1 MSEPDEFLLSSAV
14 SLSGVTPDIGPSFSL
29 LIFMHYLCPAI
40 TSIVVYDWA
49 ISLSRECQLFGTG
62 NARTFSAWLYFANR
76 YTNLFSQVVVL
87 PMYLRSLSP
96 KSCTHIVLAMSI
108 TSCLSMIPPAVFNSL
123 RAFALSRSWSVSIF
137 IFGLSLVPFA
147 SVMIEFGYHFTGII
161 EPAVQGCGVTLA
173 YPIPLIRMS
182 TILNRT
188 CTIVA
193 DTLLIALTWRSLR
206 RGIFLDRCRTLTKT
220 DLMGVL
226 LRDGTFYF
234 IALLTTNILLI
245 IILQRPPLN
254 LASGDII
261 SPYITGSLSS
271 TLISRFMLDL
281 QEAYQ
286 RKTVILVP
294 EDLLCSL
301 AAHIGAAD
309 LHLADAPW
317 DNIVEAR
324 VDAVAEPHDAVP
336 SLRATQHGSQ
346 LGSRQ

>member
-1 MSEPDEFLLSSAV
+1 MPVHDSAGRFQWPE
-14 SLSGVTPDIGPSFSL
+14 SICTQPIMECIHLHLWALIG
-29 LIFMHYLCPAI
+29 
-40 TSIVVYDWA
+40 
-49 ISLSRECQLFGTG
+49 
-62 NARTFSAWLYFANR
+62 
-76 YTNLFSQVVVL
+76 
-87 PMYLRSLSP
+87 
-96 KSCTHIVLAMSI
+96 
-108 TSCLSMIPPAVFNSL
+108 AV
-123 RAFALSRSWSVSIF
+123 RICD
-137 IFGLSLVPFA
+137 
-147 SVMIEFGYHFTGII
+147 EFGYHFTGII

-182 TILNRT
+182 MYSIGWRGYIISHHIVATILNRT

-294 EDLLCSL
+294 EDLLCTLNGSGFLSSDSISALGSL

-317 DNIVEAR
+317 DNTVEAR

-336 SLRATQHGSQ
+336 SLRATQHGSH